1 MSRLL
6 NGLSL
11 LALAAM
17 MATGG
22 AQAQVAQTNNT
33 PEPAEAAPDFVVV
46 TGFAL
51 QNQLSIAQ
59 KRETDVA
66 AEFLAADEINR
77 QPDYNIADAFRRAPG
92 VFTIFDEDEG
102 QAVGI
107 RGLNP
112 DFTIAALDGSLIA
125 TAQRGNRRVNLEAI
139 PSSAVRRLEI
149 FKSRTADQEGN
160 AIGGTINLVTRSAFD
175 SLGLYAVGSAGV
187 GYTTDQDVP
196 GEGLGRSGDNGVSYR
211 GDFTITN
218 TFMDNTLGFV
228 LSGSYLQRR
237 RDQQRFSA
245 SYNAPSV
252 GGVPSVASL
261 LFQGYPNT
269 IERLGGLAKLEFQP
283 NDELFV
289 DFMVSQYTQ
298 EDTELRLSHQLNLR
312 GTQTASGPN
321 TVAFPQGQAF
331 VRFNDFFID
340 KPLFTAQS
348 HLRWSPGDDH
358 VIKAAA
364 SFSEATFHEP
374 SNQIQFTTPNNRA
387 ELGGSYTF
395 SDTAPRGTLSSTA
408 YFLNPANYNAFQY
421 FTYDQD
427 NDDYVE
433 EYSADYGFNT
443 DRGDTGL
450 GFDAGVQYRNNR
462 RDFDEQRTNYSL
474 APGVTLTAAN
484 FVRDENYTAPY
495 ASQEMLVFDAEAFL
509 AYFNANPAQFTSSLA
524 NTAADYFFEED
535 VTAAYGQAV
544 YKADR
549 FKVLAGLRWEKT
561 ETLVERQRSQG
572 GVASRV
578 NRTNE
583 YDKLLPSVTGYYDIN
598 DSLKLRA
605 SYFKSI
611 GRPNPIDL
619 AGSESVTIAGDGTP
633 QLSRGNP
640 DLKAREADSFDASL
654 EYFFPD
660 DAGLLSVAVFN
671 KDIENE
677 IFRFVDEETI
687 DGVLTRVT
695 QPRNVASAKVSGI
708 ELSYVQNNLG
718 DLVPA
723 LEGFGVSTN
732 FTWFDGAADVVG
744 DNNVKLREADQ
755 LLQQPETVL
764 NAAVFYKQGPFE
776 TRLTYARSG
785 QSPTGIS
792 TSADRFTDRWDEA
805 LFQLDWTGRYDV
817 SDNLQLTAEV
827 RNLTNETKSNV
838 LTHAAGD
845 ALADYSIYGR
855 TLFVG
860 VAYKY

>member
-1 MSRLL
+1 MSRLS

-17 MATGG
+17 MAAGG
-22 AQAQVAQTNNT
+22 AEAQVVQTSSA
-33 PEPAEAAPDFVVV
+33 PEPAETAPDTVVI

-59 KRETDVA
+59 KRENDVA

-112 DFTIAALDGSLIA
+112 DFTIASLDGALIA
-125 TAQRGNRRVNLEAI
+125 TAQRGSRRVNLEAI

-149 FKSRTADQEGN
+149 FKSRTANQEGN

-175 SLGLYAVGSAGV
+175 SSGLYAVGSAGI

-196 GEGLGRSGDNGVSYR
+196 GEGLGRDGDNGVSFR

-218 TFMDNTLGFV
+218 TFLDDTLGFV

-245 SYNAPSV
+245 SYNAGSV
-252 GGVPSVASL
+252 GEAPSVASL
-261 LFQGYPNT
+261 LYQGYPNT
-269 IERLGGLAKLEFQP
+269 IERFGGFAKLEFQP
-283 NDELFV
+283 NDQLFL
-289 DFMVSQYTQ
+289 DFMVSRYLQ

-312 GTQTASGPN
+312 GTQTASGADSI
-321 TVAFPQGQAF
+321 AFPQGQAF

-340 KPLFTAQS
+340 KPLFTTQS
-348 HLRWSPGDDH
+348 HLLWTPDEDH

-374 SNQIQFTTPNNRA
+374 SNQIQFTTPNNRP

-395 SDTAPRGTLSSTA
+395 SDTVPLGTLSSTA
-408 YFLNPANYNAFQY
+408 YFLNPANYNSFGY
-421 FTYDQD
+421 FFYDQD

-443 DRGDTGL
+443 DRGDTGF

-474 APGVTLTAAN
+474 APGVTLNAAN
-484 FVRDENYTAPY
+484 FVRDESYRAPY
-495 ASQEMLVFDAEAFL
+495 ASQDMLIFDAEAFL
-509 AYFNANPAQFTSSLA
+509 NYFNANPAQFTSTLA

-544 YKADR
+544 YRADS
-549 FKVLAGLRWEKT
+549 FKILAGLRWEKT

-578 NRTNE
+578 TRTNE
-583 YDKLLPSVTGYYDIN
+583 YDNLLPSVTGYYDIN

-605 SYFKSI
+605 SYFKAI

-640 DLKAREADSFDASL
+640 DLKAREADNFDVSL

-660 DAGLLSVAVFN
+660 DQGMASVAVFN
-671 KDIENE
+671 KDISNE
-677 IFRFVDEETI
+677 IFRFQDEETI

-695 QPRNVASAKVSGI
+695 QPRNVASAKISGI

-718 DLVPA
+718 TWLPA
-723 LEGFGVSTN
+723 LDGFGVSTN
-732 FTWFDGAADVVG
+732 FTWFDASSDVVG
-744 DNNVKLREADQ
+744 NDNVKLREIDQ
-755 LLQQPETVL
+755 LLQQPETIL
-764 NAAVFYKQGPFE
+764 NAAVFYKRGPLE

-785 QSPTGIS
+785 AFPTGIS
-792 TSADRFTDRWDEA
+792 TSATAFTDRWDEA
-805 LFQLDWTGRYDV
+805 YFQLDWTGRYDL

-827 RNLTNETKSNV
+827 RNITNETKGNV
-838 LTHAAGD
+838 LKHAAGD

-855 TLFVG
+855 TMFVG